1 MKDLKDQLQDAIIIM
16 RMDSKSTI
24 KGMVEKL
31 AEQGFDSQLWNT
43 KSKALFIESLQ
54 MYIDNLCENL
64 LTTELDS
71 LKLEISAT
79 IEEAGKASFRLGS
92 LLLKARDACENQQ
105 EFLDWVDF
113 NFGIKKAW
121 AFKLMKVSQVFE
133 GEPWC
138 SVATSVLY
146 ILQAQANDEQMLEAK
161 KFAEVGKLDIQ
172 TVKALLNTPVAPVR
186 PVAATENKIE
196 QTEAA
201 SVQAALMSTEAQE
214 VAPALQP
221 VASAVTPEISLSP
234 VVDKSNSELLA
245 QIADMSSTIKQ
256 LTEQLAEATKP
267 RLRSSSDMPML
278 RQFRSSL
285 MHVRLGL
292 SQQEAQSKEI
302 ILEAFKELC
311 KAGYGRAHEAFVL
324 LDEARH
330 TLIHQIKE
338 VDEVAA

>member
-1 MKDLKDQLQDAIIIM
+1 MKDLKDQLQDAVIIM
-16 RMDSKSTI
+16 RMDNKATI

-31 AEQGFDSQLWNT
+31 TEQGFDSQLWNT
-43 KSKALFIESLQ
+43 KSKALFIESIQNHIEHLNET
-54 MYIDNLCENL
+54 M

-79 IEEAGKASFRLGS
+79 IEEAGKASFKLGS

-105 EFLDWVDF
+105 EFLEWVDF

-138 SVATSVLY
+138 NVATSVLY
-146 ILQAQANDEQMLEAK
+146 ILQSQANDEQMLEAK
-161 KFAEVGKLDIQ
+161 KFAEAGKLDIQ
-172 TVKALLNTPVAPVR
+172 TVKALLNPPVIPVKAA
-186 PVAATENKIE
+186 VASNEQIE
-196 QTEAA
+196 QKVSE
-201 SVQAALMSTEAQE
+201 SVQTALMDTEPKD
-214 VAPALQP
+214 VAPAVEQSLP
-221 VASAVTPEISLSP
+221 AAVASLPP
-234 VVDKSNSELLA
+234 VVDKSNEELLA
-245 QIADMSSTIKQ
+245 QIADMTATIKQ
-256 LTEQLAEATKP
+256 LTEQLSEATKP

-278 RQFRSSL
+278 RQFNSPL

-311 KAGYGRAHEAFVL
+311 KAGYGRAHEAFPL

-330 TLIHQIKE
+330 VLIHQIKE
-338 VDEVAA
+338 VEEAA